1 MEEVKRKRGRPKKV
15 AQLPEEIQK
24 IVDEVKEKESQEIK
38 EIVNEV
44 RIAKKGK
51 WDFLKDDPIEFFDA
65 NMSYEVT
72 GYRPI
77 NEKEGLDFDP
87 SWFTEAR
94 ETFLR
99 TNHYCS
105 YPRNSKAYADFW
117 NREYLRCREGMT
129 VNGYTI
135 TGDHY
140 FFLNYYQ
147 LMDLSSAKKAGSG
160 RTYAFPTFYVGQYE
174 WFHYVEL
181 AKVLRLNAFLMKSR
195 EVGYSEIDS
204 AIIVNNYNCRRD
216 TINLIVAHLSDHL
229 NKTLEKVWRA
239 LSFLNDYTD
248 GGFFKLRQVID
259 KQDQK
264 RASHYKIVNG
274 QKVETGWMSQITGIV
289 ADKPHKIRGDRTDLL
304 VYEAAGSWEGLSKAF
319 IQSNALVGQPGDQW
333 GLRIGGG
340 TGR

>member
-1 MEEVKRKRGRPKKV
+1 MEEVKRKRGRPRKV
-15 AQLPEEIQK
+15 VQLPEEIQK

-44 RIAKKGK
+44 RTSKKGK

-65 NMSYEVT
+65 TMSYEVT

-87 SWFTEAR
+87 NWFTEAR

-99 TNHYCS
+99 TGHYCS

-129 VNGYTI
+129 VNGYTV

-147 LMDLSSAKKAGSG
+147 LMDLSSAKKAGAG
-160 RTYAFPTFYVGQYE
+160 RTYTFPIFYVGQYE

-195 EVGYSEIDS
+195 EVKSCLLF
-204 AIIVNNYNCRRD
+204 IV
-216 TINLIVAHLSDHL
+216 I
-229 NKTLEKVWRA
+229 
-239 LSFLNDYTD
+239 
-248 GGFFKLRQVID
+248 
-259 KQDQK
+259 
-264 RASHYKIVNG
+264 
-274 QKVETGWMSQITGIV
+274 
-289 ADKPHKIRGDRTDLL
+289 
-304 VYEAAGSWEGLSKAF
+304 
-319 IQSNALVGQPGDQW
+319 
-333 GLRIGGG
+333 
-340 TGR
+340 